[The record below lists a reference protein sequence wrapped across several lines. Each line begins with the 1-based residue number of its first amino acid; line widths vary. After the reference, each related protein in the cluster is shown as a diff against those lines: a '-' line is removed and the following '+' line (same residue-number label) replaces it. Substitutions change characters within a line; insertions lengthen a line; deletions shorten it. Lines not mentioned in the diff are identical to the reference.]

1 MTSMNKQKIRFIINP
16 ISGKKHKDHLPK
28 QIKEHLDHTKYDSEI
43 CISQYPG
50 HACILAKDAINQH
63 FDILAVAGGDGSINE
78 VGTPLIGTDMA
89 MAVIPCGSG
98 NGLSRCM
105 NIPLDPVKA
114 LQIINENHRRKIDT
128 VTVNGQPFISISG
141 TGYDAKVAEDY
152 SKDPRRGFETYFR
165 YIIRNY
171 ITMKE
176 QPYTIIMPN
185 ETMDVK
191 AFFIS
196 FANSNQMGYD
206 FPISPKASLWDGKV
220 DLCIVQKP
228 NPLELPIMGGFMIDG
243 KMDKAPK
250 VKIVQTTEAT
260 IIRPKADV
268 INLDGESIMMEKDL
282 HLKVNPLS
290 LNIICHETQE

>member
-1 MTSMNKQKIRFIINP
+1 MDKLKIRFIINP

-28 QIKEHLDHTKYDSEI
+28 QIEEHLDHTRFDHEI
-43 CISQYPG
+43 FISQYPG
-50 HACILAKDAINQH
+50 HACILAKDAVNQH
-63 FDILAVAGGDGSINE
+63 IDIIAVAGGDGSINE

-89 MAVIPCGSG
+89 LAIIPCGSG
-98 NGLSRCM
+98 NGLSHYL

-114 LQIINENHRRKIDT
+114 LQIINGNHRRKIDT
-128 VTVNGQPFISISG
+128 VTVNSQPFISISG

-176 QPYTIIMPN
+176 QPYTIIIPD
-185 ETMDVK
+185 ETLEVK

-206 FPISPKASLWDGKV
+206 FPISPHASLWDGKV

-228 NPLELPIMGGFMIDG
+228 NPLELPIMGGYMIDG
-243 KMDKAPK
+243 MMDKAPK
-250 VKIVQTTEAT
+250 VKIIQTPEAT

-290 LNIICHETQE
+290 LNIICDETQK